1 MMWNADP
8 LEDAMNSLT
17 TWRSDRLELLPPNGN
32 SPLNSSRHKITT
44 VKQLAIRLLR
54 EVQSIR
60 EVEVRSL
67 GTGVDFYEEV
77 SRFEIDLIK
86 CALLQTA
93 GHQRQ
98 AARLLNLKVTTLNSK
113 IKHYNISLDGFSRSL
128 PGETSGTEQPDEVD
142 EPAADQHQSAVG

>member
-1 MMWNADP
+1 MSSVP
-8 LEDAMNSLT
+8 I
-17 TWRSDRLELLPPNGN
+17 WRNDRPEFLPANGN
-32 SPLNSSRHKITT
+32 SALTSSRHKITT

-54 EVQSIR
+54 EVQAMR

-67 GTGVDFYEEV
+67 GDGVDFYEEV

-98 AARLLNLKVTTLNSK
+98 AARLLKLKVTTLNSK
-113 IKHYNISLDGFSRSL
+113 IKHYNISLNAFSSGA
-128 PGETSGTEQPDEVD
+128 PEVETATESNTQT
-142 EPAADQHQSAVG
+142 A

>member
-1 MMWNADP
+1 MSSASIWSN
-8 LEDAMNSLT
+8 
-17 TWRSDRLELLPPNGN
+17 DRLELLPPNGA
-32 SPLNSSRHKITT
+32 SALNSSRQKITT

-54 EVQSIR
+54 EVQAIR

-67 GTGVDFYEEV
+67 GEGVDFYEEV

-98 AARLLNLKVTTLNSK
+98 AARLLKLKVTTLNSK
-113 IKHYNISLDGFSRSL
+113 IKHYNI
-128 PGETSGTEQPDEVD
+128 
-142 EPAADQHQSAVG
+142 

>member
-1 MMWNADP
+1 M
-8 LEDAMNSLT
+8 SSVS
-17 TWRSDRLELLPPNGN
+17 TWRNDRLELLPSNGG
-32 SPLNSSRHKITT
+32 SALNSSRQKITT

-54 EVQSIR
+54 EVQAIR

-67 GTGVDFYEEV
+67 GEGVDFYEEV

-98 AARLLNLKVTTLNSK
+98 AARLLKLKVTTLNSK
-113 IKHYNISLDGFSRSL
+113 IKHYNISLNAFSGS
-128 PGETSGTEQPDEVD
+128 GAEAVETATDSNTQP
-142 EPAADQHQSAVG
+142 A

>member
-1 MMWNADP
+1 M
-8 LEDAMNSLT
+8 SSVSS
-17 TWRSDRLELLPPNGN
+17 WRNDRLELLPSNGD
-32 SPLNSSRHKITT
+32 SALNSSRHKITT

-54 EVQSIR
+54 EVQAIR

-67 GTGVDFYEEV
+67 GEGVDFYEEV

-98 AARLLNLKVTTLNSK
+98 AARLLKLKVTTLNSK
-113 IKHYNISLDGFSRSL
+113 IKHYNISLNTFASGA
-128 PGETSGTEQPDEVD
+128 PAVETSTESNTQP
-142 EPAADQHQSAVG
+142 A

>member
-1 MMWNADP
+1 
-8 LEDAMNSLT
+8 MNSLSN
-17 TWRSDRLELLPPNGN
+17 WKSERLELLPGNGD
-32 SPLNSSRHKITT
+32 SALSSSRHKITT
-44 VKQLAIRLLR
+44 VKQLAIKLLR

-67 GTGVDFYEEV
+67 STGVDFYEEV

-98 AARLLNLKVTTLNSK
+98 AAKLLNLKVTTLNSK
-113 IKHYNISLDGFSRSL
+113 IKHYGISLNGFGSTLPDG
-128 PGETSGTEQPDEVD
+128 GEKLETEEIRH
-142 EPAADQHQSAVG
+142 PA

>member
-1 MMWNADP
+1 MSSVP
-8 LEDAMNSLT
+8 S
-17 TWRSDRLELLPPNGN
+17 WRNDRLELLPSNGD
-32 SPLNSSRHKITT
+32 SALNSSRHKITT

-54 EVQSIR
+54 EVQAIR

-67 GTGVDFYEEV
+67 GEGVDFYEEV

-98 AARLLNLKVTTLNSK
+98 AARLLKLKVTTLNSK
-113 IKHYNISLDGFSRSL
+113 IKHYNISLNAFSSGAPAL
-128 PGETSGTEQPDEVD
+128 ETSTESNTQP
-142 EPAADQHQSAVG
+142 A

>member
-1 MMWNADP
+1 MSSVPN
-8 LEDAMNSLT
+8 
-17 TWRSDRLELLPPNGN
+17 WRNDRLELLPPNTN
-32 SPLNSSRHKITT
+32 SALNSSRHKITT

-60 EVEVRSL
+60 EVEIRSL
-67 GTGVDFYEEV
+67 GTGVDFYAEV

-113 IKHYNISLDGFSRSL
+113 IKHYNIALEGFSGGLTSEIAAL
-128 PGETSGTEQPDEVD
+128 EQAEEIVETISSH
-142 EPAADQHQSAVG
+142 HQSAVG

>member
-1 MMWNADP
+1 
-8 LEDAMNSLT
+8 MNSVSN
-17 TWRSDRLELLPPNGN
+17 WRSDRLGLLPPNGD
-32 SPLNSSRHKITT
+32 SALNSSQHKIAS

-54 EVQSIR
+54 EVQSLR

-67 GTGVDFYEEV
+67 GAGVDFYAEV

-113 IKHYNISLDGFSRSL
+113 IKHYNISVEGFSADLTSET
-128 PGETSGTEQPDEVD
+128 PAVGESEEILEPVSTQDE
-142 EPAADQHQSAVG
+142 SAVG

>member
-1 MMWNADP
+1 
-8 LEDAMNSLT
+8 MNSLPN
-17 TWRSDRLELLPPNGN
+17 WRSDRLELLPPNGN
-32 SPLNSSRHKITT
+32 SALSSSRHKITT

-67 GTGVDFYEEV
+67 GTGVDFYAEV

-98 AARLLNLKVTTLNSK
+98 AALLLNLKVTTLNSK
-113 IKHYNISLDGFSRSL
+113 IKHYNLSLDGFSRTL
-128 PGETSGTEQPDEVD
+128 PGETAESSQNEESQA
-142 EPAADQHQSAVG
+142 PAPNRHQSAIVG

>member
-1 MMWNADP
+1 MD
-8 LEDAMNSLT
+8 SLSNL
-17 TWRSDRLELLPPNGN
+17 RSDRLELLPPNGDN
-32 SPLNSSRHKITT
+32 APQSSQHKIAS

-54 EVQSIR
+54 EVQSLR

-67 GTGVDFYEEV
+67 GAGVDFYAEV

-113 IKHYNISLDGFSRSL
+113 IKHYNIALEGFSDGL
-128 PGETSGTEQPDEVD
+128 TSEIAASEQADESV
-142 EPAADQHQSAVG
+142 EPISSHHQSAVG

>member
-1 MMWNADP
+1 MSSVPSWSN
-8 LEDAMNSLT
+8 
-17 TWRSDRLELLPPNGN
+17 DRLEFLPPNGN
-32 SPLNSSRHKITT
+32 SALNSSRHKITT

-67 GTGVDFYEEV
+67 GEGVDFYEEV

-98 AARLLNLKVTTLNSK
+98 AARLLKLKVTTLNSK
-113 IKHYNISLDGFSRSL
+113 IKHYNISLNAYASSA
-128 PGETSGTEQPDEVD
+128 PAVETATESNTQP
-142 EPAADQHQSAVG
+142 A